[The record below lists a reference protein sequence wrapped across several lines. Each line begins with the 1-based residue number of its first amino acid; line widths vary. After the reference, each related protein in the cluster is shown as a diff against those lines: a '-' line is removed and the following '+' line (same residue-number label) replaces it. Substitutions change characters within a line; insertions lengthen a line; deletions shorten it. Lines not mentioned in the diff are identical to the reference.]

1 MSDPV
6 TNADI
11 EDVLSSIRRLVAEDE
26 RPKVAAPSRPAA
38 SDRLVLTPALR
49 VMESDAPEEMPSEEP
64 RVTDESVNAAP
75 TDEEMSE
82 LPQPELVEGHELS
95 GLDIDDTAKRNL
107 ETRIAELE
115 AVISDTGGQWEQD
128 GEEGSANAGG
138 DVAHLD
144 WNDDAEPASVAEIEE
159 AQMAELV
166 EPEPIEAD
174 TVDAMPFLRHDF
186 SVLQEGA
193 EDGSVEEATVTEEKG
208 ETDEVQ
214 HDPVTEA
221 PDEEP
226 VSEPEVA
233 AHTFEA
239 EQDFSDLGHA
249 EHHDDHPY
257 EGQDYVVD
265 EAALRA
271 LVEEIVH
278 QELQGKLGE
287 RITRNVRNLVRREI
301 HRALTSQELE

>member
-26 RPKVAAPSRPAA
+26 RPDVVAPSTPAA

-49 VMESDAPEEMPSEEP
+49 VMETEAPEEMVSADTADLVDEDDSTE
-64 RVTDESVNAAP
+64 TD
-75 TDEEMSE
+75 
-82 LPQPELVEGHELS
+82 LPEPELVEGHELAD
-95 GLDIDDTAKRNL
+95 LDVDDSAKRNL
-107 ETRIAELE
+107 EARIAELE

-138 DVAHLD
+138 AVDSLNWSED
-144 WNDDAEPASVAEIEE
+144 ESEPDPEIEE

-166 EPEPIEAD
+166 EEDMSGAD
-174 TVDAMPFLRHDF
+174 TVAAMPFLRHKF
-186 SVLQEGA
+186 SVPDENAA
-193 EDGSVEEATVTEEKG
+193 EPETASEPDAGSDLDEEEASV
-208 ETDEVQ
+208 D
-214 HDPVTEA
+214 
-221 PDEEP
+221 
-226 VSEPEVA
+226 EPEVDAEVQAEFQPEIPEPDPVPEMA
-233 AHTFEA
+233 AEPVV
-239 EQDFSDLGHA
+239 EDINEEPYDGQDF
-249 EHHDDHPY
+249 
-257 EGQDYVVD
+257 VVD
-265 EAALRA
+265 EEALRA
-271 LVEEIVH
+271 LVVEIVH